1 MTNKNYDVTVIEKI
15 LYSFET
21 NFSDEYDLEDQ
32 VIDYMTNLFEGWDS
46 GIQIDLDISIKEA
59 KDYDS

>member
-1 MTNKNYDVTVIEKI
+1 MTIKNYDVTVIEKI
-15 LYSFET
+15 LYSFEA
-21 NFSDEYDLEDQ
+21 NFSDEYNLEDQ
-32 VIDYMTNLFEGWDS
+32 VVDYMTNLFEDWDS